1 MWYFWKS
8 RTIHFPNCSLLKSLH
23 SASKE
28 MLLWLKDLDLTVE
41 WKSATTVKL
50 MFLILPA
57 SVIVLIHVQHR
68 SVKSLICSYWWRVV
82 LTIIKHLN
90 IECFWS
96 LTLSYTLHGVYSEI
110 GPMLLALCELII
122 RFLRT
127 RMKWANEI
135 ETWHYWLYWL
145 SALWLFL
152 LLLSLARPL
161 MTLWLPLLQDI
172 SWLEVCLPF
181 MKKCCPQMTIPDD
194 PKSRSVLGE

>member
-50 MFLILPA
+50 MFLILIA
-57 SVIVLIHVQHR
+57 LIHVQHW
-68 SVKSLICSYWWRVV
+68 SVKSLICSYWWRAV

-96 LTLSYTLHGVYSEI
+96 LPLSYTLHGVYSEI

-127 RMKWANEI
+127 HMKWANEI